1 VAKAKRPVTGNS
13 STSAKAGSGGR
24 ETASRAPK
32 VSKPVPAKPKT
43 SSAKPKA
50 AASKATPAKAAAAKT
65 VSETTA
71 DKATVKETNVAAAE
85 QKKPEA
91 AKSPEASKHTEAA
104 KPADA
109 SKPPTSTA
117 KPRESAPKS
126 SETSGAKQTTPP
138 PASPDK
144 PLPPTPAPQDR
155 QSIFL
160 PLVLGG
166 AVAFG
171 AGFLVS
177 QLDLFDLRGDTS
189 AVTAQLAAQA
199 NRIAALENAE
209 PAAAPVANTDEINAQ
224 ISAFEGQ
231 LAGLQDRLTAVEK
244 QPTGEGASNTAIAA
258 YERDLAA
265 LQASV
270 EAQKAEIEALLNNA
284 KSVEEATADAARQA
298 TLQNALAQVTAAV
311 NSGAPFDGPLAQL
324 KAGGLADVPEAL
336 DTLSQ
341 SGVVTLVNLQTRFPD
356 AARAALTDARA
367 AGAQDSEDGFGGFLR
382 RQLGARSVAPREGS
396 DPDAVLS
403 RAEDA
408 VRNGRLGDAL
418 SELETLPDPSKAA
431 MQDWLTDARARYDA
445 KQAIQTLSQRLTAN

>member
-13 STSAKAGSGGR
+13 TASAKAGSAGK

-32 VSKPVPAKPKT
+32 VPKPAAAKPK
-43 SSAKPKA
+43 P
-50 AASKATPAKAAAAKT
+50 ASATPKAAAAKSAPAKST
-65 VSETTA
+65 AAKAVSAKAPDRGNVKKPAVTPVDPKKSET
-71 DKATVKETNVAAAE
+71 
-85 QKKPEA
+85 
-91 AKSPEASKHTEAA
+91 AKNSEAA
-104 KPADA
+104 KPVEA

-117 KPRESAPKS
+117 KPVDAASKPAQ
-126 SETSGAKQTTPP
+126 TSTAKQAAKPSE
-138 PASPDK
+138 PAGK
-144 PLPPTPAPQDR
+144 PATLPPTPTPQER

-177 QLDLFDLRGDTS
+177 QLNLINLRNDTADLTPEM
-189 AVTAQLAAQA
+189 TAQAK
-199 NRIAALENAE
+199 RIAALESAE
-209 PAAAPVANTDEINAQ
+209 PRLAPATDTDAIDAQ
-224 ISAFEGQ
+224 ILAIESQ
-231 LAGLQDRLTAVEK
+231 MAGLLERLTIVEK
-244 QPTGEGASNTAIAA
+244 QPVGEGASNTAITA

-265 LQASV
+265 LQSSV

-298 TLQNALAQVTAAV
+298 TLQNALAQVTVAINA
-311 NSGAPFDGPLAQL
+311 GAPFDGPLAQL
-324 KAGGLADVPEAL
+324 KAGGLTDVPETL

-341 SGVVTLVNLQTRFPD
+341 SGVVTLINLQTRFPD

-367 AGAQDSEDGFGGFLR
+367 AGAEEAESGLGGFLR

-418 SELETLPDPSKAA
+418 TELKALPEPSQTA
-431 MQDWLTDARARYDA
+431 MQAWLNDARARHDA
-445 KQAIQTLSQRLTAN
+445 MQAIQTLSQRLTAN